1 MNEIWKSSHPNNKYT
16 PGLPSAGTYK
26 IDTGSNLMGWWWA
39 LWIVSCVLEN
49 IIMRAWFRA
58 EDLQIKELIELNY
71 FNMLVTSLTV
81 IPAVMVFILINQITN
96 NQEIKSQSS
105 VN

>member
-1 MNEIWKSSHPNNKYT
+1 M
-16 PGLPSAGTYK
+16 
-26 IDTGSNLMGWWWA
+26 DTS
-39 LWIVSCVLEN
+39 
-49 IIMRAWFRA
+49 
-58 EDLQIKELIELNY
+58 QIKELIELNY